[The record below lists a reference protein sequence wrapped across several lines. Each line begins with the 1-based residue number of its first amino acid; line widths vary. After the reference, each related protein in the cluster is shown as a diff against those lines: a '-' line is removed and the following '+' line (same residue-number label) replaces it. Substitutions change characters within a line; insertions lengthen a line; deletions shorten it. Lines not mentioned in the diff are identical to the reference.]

1 MDEAK
6 ERETWFRVAVGLA
19 IIGCVGL
26 IACVGFIG
34 YSVMYTVP
42 KLIEANYTEPVPS
55 RTSRPAVTAALTP
68 DSEPLQDGGYVG
80 MWKYHDRWVWIKITP
95 QGQVFQCRI
104 APDGTVY
111 KSEGRLV
118 EGDQI
123 VWEEIWGVDIIAR
136 EADSITLDGEYG
148 KFEYELTDEEMD
160 PACEPPF

>member
-1 MDEAK
+1 MDEAND
-6 ERETWFRVAVGLA
+6 RATWFRVAVGLA

-26 IACVGFIG
+26 IACVGLIG

-42 KLIEANYTEPVPS
+42 KLIEVNHT
-55 RTSRPAVTAALTP
+55 LTP